1 MELLKL
7 KSKPHLSQESKSE
20 AIQCQRKSDNFR
32 RSNLLLR
39 TFAPWCRLVDQ
50 ARYFNSKK
58 IFKSNYWFILLCL
71 FLFIIEDNR
80 SISVSENNKN

>member
-1 MELLKL
+1 MQIDSFYCFIVKRMELLKL

-58 IFKSNYWFILLCL
+58 KYL
-71 FLFIIEDNR
+71 NR
-80 SISVSENNKN
+80 TAGLY